1 MKDDLQVD
9 VLGVYLLRFKCSIP
23 NLVLNRDLND

>member
-9 VLGVYLLRFKCSIP
+9 VLMVYRLQFKCSIP
-23 NLVLNRDLND
+23 NLVLNRELND